1 MENFTFYA
9 PTYFDFGK
17 GAEQHVGELVRRF
30 GGNKVL
36 FHYGGGSIKRSGLYD
51 TVKKCLEA
59 LAEVEKAEVSHESGT
74 AVVTLSGTV
83 SDDILRK
90 TVEDKDYKVL
100 SIE

>member
-17 GAEQHVGELVRRF
+17 GAEKHVGELVRRF

-59 LAEVEKAEVSHESGT
+59 EDIAYVELGGVKPIPA
-74 AVVTLSGTV
+74 AVWCMKGSNYAGEKVWTLYW
-83 SDDILRK
+83 L
-90 TVEDKDYKVL
+90 
-100 SIE
+100 